1 MVSSGVELAAL
12 QFVLHATDQMNFQ
25 RPATLRESR
34 AIWLLATLGI
44 VAALYF
50 AKTVFMPVAVAVL
63 LTFVLAPPF
72 RVLRGWG
79 LPRAVAAPIVVAL
92 AFIFMLAIA
101 SILGQQL
108 TQLAERLP
116 QYEFTITQKIQKL
129 RDSMLSGGTFER
141 MSRFLGKVNQQI
153 LGTQSNRPTASIS
166 DQPKPAPVEIVQ
178 PPPRPT
184 EVIRRLAEPLLDP
197 LTTFGL
203 IVLFVLFFLL
213 ERETLRDRMI
223 RLAGSH
229 DLGRTTEAI
238 NDAAR
243 RLSRYFLLQTG
254 LNALFGTLVAVGLT
268 VIGVPNPIL
277 WGILGILLRFV
288 PYVGAWIAAALP
300 IAVSF
305 AVDPGWSMTLWTAA
319 LFLMIEPIIGQVLE
333 PLVYGRS
340 TGVTPVAVIV
350 SATFWTWLWGPVG
363 LLLSTPL
370 AVCLGVLGRHI
381 ESLQFLGIM
390 IGDEPPLT
398 PAQSFYQRTLSVSTN
413 EAIDEIEQCLKQ
425 GKDLIACYQDIV
437 LEALLLAS
445 IDRRRGVLDNGNVE
459 QINEVVRS
467 MLAEFAEYEQP
478 SSPKPQP
485 IEVSGQAERERTPA
499 ALPLCRDGRPVLCI
513 SGPGPFDHTAAQIL
527 AQVLERIGIRVRL
540 ESDAGISPLN
550 VTQLT
555 TADVQVVCLSY
566 LYLGHSPAHLRYSI
580 RRLRRR
586 MPSTMIVACLFG
598 YEERSVPKVE
608 VTGAN
613 EHAMTLSDVV
623 ALCSQ
628 AVKSER
634 AAICDDLKAKEI
646 A

>member
-1 MVSSGVELAAL
+1 VELAAL
-12 QFVLHATDQMNFQ
+12 QFVLHAIDQMNFQ
-25 RPATLRESR
+25 RPTTLRESR

-92 AFIFMLAIA
+92 SFIFMLAIA

-153 LGTQSNRPTASIS
+153 LGTQSDRPTASIS

-288 PYVGAWIAAALP
+288 PYVGAGIAAALP

-319 LFLMIEPIIGQVLE
+319 LFLVIEPIIGQVLE

-485 IEVSGQAERERTPA
+485 IDVSGQAQRERTPA
-499 ALPLCRDGRPVLCI
+499 ALRLGRDGRPVLCI

-598 YEERSVPKVE
+598 YEERSVPKLE

>member
-1 MVSSGVELAAL
+1 M
-12 QFVLHATDQMNFQ
+12 
-25 RPATLRESR
+25 
-34 AIWLLATLGI
+34 
-44 VAALYF
+44 
-50 AKTVFMPVAVAVL
+50 
-63 LTFVLAPPF
+63 
-72 RVLRGWG
+72 G
-79 LPRAVAAPIVVAL
+79 LPRAIAAPIVVVL
-92 AFIFMLAIA
+92 AFIFLLAIA

-108 TQLAERLP
+108 SQLAERLP

-129 RDSMLSGGTFER
+129 RDSMLNGGTFER
-141 MSRFLGKVNQQI
+141 MSRFLGDVKQEISGAQRD
-153 LGTQSNRPTASIS
+153 RPIASIGN
-166 DQPKPAPVEIVQ
+166 QPKPAPVEIVQ
-178 PPPRPT
+178 PPPSPT

-197 LTTFGL
+197 LTTFAL

-243 RLSRYFLLQTG
+243 RLSRYFLVQTG

-277 WGILGILLRFV
+277 WGILGMLLRFV
-288 PYVGAWIAAALP
+288 PYLGAWIAAALP
-300 IAVSF
+300 IAISF
-305 AVDPGWSMTLWTAA
+305 AVDPGWSMTLWTGA
-319 LFLMIEPIIGQVLE
+319 LFLVIEPMIGQVLE
-333 PLVYGRS
+333 PWVYGRS

-398 PAQSFYQRTLSVSTN
+398 HAQSFYQRTLSGSTN

-445 IDRRRGVLDNGNVE
+445 IDRRRGVLDEENVE
-459 QINEVVRS
+459 QINEVVQS
-467 MLAEFAEYEQP
+467 MLAEFTEYEQP
-478 SSPKPQP
+478 SSAKPQP
-485 IEVSGQAERERTPA
+485 TVSGHAQRGHTTVASAPDGQ
-499 ALPLCRDGRPVLCI
+499 DGRPVHCVG
-513 SGPGPFDHTAAQIL
+513 GPGPFDRTAAQIL
-527 AQVLERIGIRVRL
+527 AQLLESAGICVRL

-550 VTQLT
+550 VIQLS
-555 TADVQVVCLSY
+555 TAGVRVVCLSY
-566 LYLGHSPAHLRYSI
+566 LYLGHSPTHLRYSI

-586 MPSTMIVACLFG
+586 MPSATIVACLFG
-598 YEERSVPKVE
+598 YDEHSVPKVE

-613 EHAMTLSDVV
+613 EHAMTLADMV
-623 ALCSQ
+623 AVCSKAVNSEQ
-628 AVKSER
+628 AAV
-634 AAICDDLKAKEI
+634 CDDLKEKEI

>member
-1 MVSSGVELAAL
+1 M
-12 QFVLHATDQMNFQ
+12 
-25 RPATLRESR
+25 PATLREAR
-34 AIWLLATLGI
+34 AIWLLATFGI

-50 AKTVFMPVAVAVL
+50 AKTVFVPLAVAVL

-72 RVLRGWG
+72 RLLRGWG
-79 LPRAVAAPIVVAL
+79 LPRAAAAPIVVAL

-116 QYEFTITQKIQKL
+116 HYEFTITQKIQKL
-129 RDSMLSGGTFER
+129 RDSMLGGGTFQR
-141 MSRFLGKVNQQI
+141 MSRFLRDVNQQI
-153 LGTQSNRPTASIS
+153 SGKQGDQPAASTNN
-166 DQPKPAPVEIVQ
+166 QPKPAPVEIVQ
-178 PPPRPT
+178 PPPPPT

-213 ERETLRDRMI
+213 ERETLRDRII

-243 RLSRYFLLQTG
+243 RLSRYFLVQTG

-277 WGILGILLRFV
+277 WGIVGMLLRFV
-288 PYVGAWIAAALP
+288 PYIGAWIAAALP
-300 IAVSF
+300 IAISF
-305 AVDPGWSMTLWTAA
+305 AVDPGWSMTLWTVA
-319 LFLMIEPIIGQVLE
+319 LFLVVEPIIGQVLE
-333 PLVYGRS
+333 PLLYGHS

-350 SATFWTWLWGPVG
+350 SATFWTWLWGPIG

-370 AVCLGVLGRHI
+370 TVCLGVLGRHI
-381 ESLQFLGIM
+381 ELLEFLGIM

-398 PAQSFYQRTLSVSTN
+398 PAQSFYQRTLSGSTN
-413 EAIDEIEQCLKQ
+413 EAIDEVEQCLKQ
-425 GKDLIACYQDIV
+425 GKPLIACYQDIV

-445 IDRRRGVLDNGNVE
+445 IDRRRGVLDEENVE

-467 MLAEFAEYEQP
+467 LLAEFAEYEEP
-478 SSPKPQP
+478 SSAKPQP
-485 IEVSGQAERERTPA
+485 SELSGQAQRERTQPA
-499 ALPLCRDGRPVLCI
+499 SAPCGPDDRPVLCVD
-513 SGPGPFDHTAAQIL
+513 GPGPFDHTAALVL
-527 AQVLERIGIRVRL
+527 AQLLESAGIHVRL
-540 ESDAGISPLN
+540 ETEAGISPLN
-550 VTQLT
+550 VIQLA
-555 TADVQVVCLSY
+555 TAGVRVVCLSY
-566 LYLGHSPAHLRYSI
+566 LYLGHSPAHVHYSI
-580 RRLRRR
+580 RRVRRR
-586 MPSTMIVACLFG
+586 MPSAIIVACLFG
-598 YEERSVPKVE
+598 YDDRSVPKLE

-613 EHAMTLSDVV
+613 EHAITLADVV
-623 ALCSQ
+623 TLCSK

-634 AAICDDLKAKEI
+634 AAVSDDLKAKEI

>member
-1 MVSSGVELAAL
+1 VELAAL
-12 QFVLHATDQMNFQ
+12 QFVLHAIDQMNFQ
-25 RPATLRESR
+25 RPTTLRESR

-153 LGTQSNRPTASIS
+153 LGTQSDRPTASIS

-288 PYVGAWIAAALP
+288 PYVGAGIAAALP

-319 LFLMIEPIIGQVLE
+319 LFLVIEPIIGQVLE

-485 IEVSGQAERERTPA
+485 IDVSGQAQRERTPA
-499 ALPLCRDGRPVLCI
+499 ALRLGRDGRPVLCI

-598 YEERSVPKVE
+598 YEERSVPKLE

>member
-1 MVSSGVELAAL
+1 VELAAL

-25 RPATLRESR
+25 RPTTLRESR

-141 MSRFLGKVNQQI
+141 MSRFLGKVNQQM
-153 LGTQSNRPTASIS
+153 LGTQSDRPTASIS

-319 LFLMIEPIIGQVLE
+319 LFLVIEPIIGQVLE

-485 IEVSGQAERERTPA
+485 IEVSGQAQRERTPA
-499 ALPLCRDGRPVLCI
+499 ALALGRDGRPVLCI

-613 EHAMTLSDVV
+613 EHVMTLSDVV

>member
-1 MVSSGVELAAL
+1 
-12 QFVLHATDQMNFQ
+12 
-25 RPATLRESR
+25 
-34 AIWLLATLGI
+34 
-44 VAALYF
+44 
-50 AKTVFMPVAVAVL
+50 
-63 LTFVLAPPF
+63 
-72 RVLRGWG
+72 
-79 LPRAVAAPIVVAL
+79 
-92 AFIFMLAIA
+92 MLAIA

-129 RDSMLSGGTFER
+129 RVSMLSGGTFER

-153 LGTQSNRPTASIS
+153 LGTQSDRPTASIS

-319 LFLMIEPIIGQVLE
+319 LFLVIEPIIGQVLE

-485 IEVSGQAERERTPA
+485 IEVSGQAQRERTPA
-499 ALPLCRDGRPVLCI
+499 ALPLGQDGRPVLCI

-613 EHAMTLSDVV
+613 ENAVTLSDVV

-634 AAICDDLKAKEI
+634 AAMCDGLKAKEI